1 MVAYDSAALWDAR
14 VSSSRGDGEGDGRGN
29 APDTDW
35 FCGYD
40 KLLPLISH
48 VLERPRCAVLC
59 IGTGTST
66 FPEQVYDKGAK
77 QVVVVDASAAA
88 MDAVRSRN
96 AEARTGLTVLCGDVA
111 AQPFPLLP
119 QPTQRFDLV
128 VDKGTVDCLL
138 GARDGWRAAERALRE
153 LYERMRTPGTL
164 LLVSHSPPHER
175 MDMLA
180 SVPHWH
186 DVQFKM
192 VTATSLDKL
201 VTGAEYTEE
210 LSDYPYAV
218 EGWEHMQAARLGL
231 KPEELPRRPAD
242 AGIEFAPGTAY
253 VYLLER

>member
-1 MVAYDSAALWDAR
+1 MASISATELWQQC
-14 VSSSRGDGEGDGRGN
+14 SS
-29 APDTDW
+29 
-35 FCGYD
+35 
-40 KLLPLISH
+40 PL
-48 VLERPRCAVLC
+48 VLTCVP
-59 IGTGTST
+59 
-66 FPEQVYDKGAK
+66 

-186 DVQFKM
+186 DVQVSVGVGAGRRRMGAF
-192 VTATSLDKL
+192 VPHWRERCWRVWQALCR
-201 VTGAEYTEE
+201 TGAKC
-210 LSDYPYAV
+210 
-218 EGWEHMQAARLGL
+218 RLVWWA
-231 KPEELPRRPAD
+231 PR
-242 AGIEFAPGTAY
+242 G
-253 VYLLER
+253 ERS